1 MPLHVTQT
9 YTTHDVSDPHT
20 NKRTPQPPSLPCLC
34 QGVPEVHS
42 TRIFLKNLPQ
52 CPAWLLP
59 SLPPSLRQ
67 TSRATLNTIRPAR
80 REGKRVHSSVSSK
93 GSVPQPFRWVPG
105 YEKHV
110 HSAVPAGLPR
120 CARACQGHKT
130 MARVPPGPQ
139 TGSGVSPWVR
149 GFTTT
154 EKEIN

>member
-9 YTTHDVSDPHT
+9 DTTHDVSDPHT
-20 NKRTPQPPSLPCLC
+20 NKRTPQPPSLPC
-34 QGVPEVHS
+34 GVPEVHS

-110 HSAVPAGLPR
+110 HSAVPAVCLGVPGR
-120 CARACQGHKT
+120 ARATKRWPECPQGPR
-130 MARVPPGPQ
+130 RVPGCPP
-139 TGSGVSPWVR
+139 GSGASPQP
-149 GFTTT
+149 
-154 EKEIN
+154 KKK